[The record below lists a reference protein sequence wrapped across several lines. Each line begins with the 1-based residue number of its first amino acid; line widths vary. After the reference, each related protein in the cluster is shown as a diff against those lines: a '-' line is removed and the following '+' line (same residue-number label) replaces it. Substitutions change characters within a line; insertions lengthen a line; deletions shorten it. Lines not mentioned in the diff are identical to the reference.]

1 MAAVVEPVRLDDAFM
16 QDPHAVAEVF
26 RREGPARPV
35 VMPRGLRG
43 WVVTG
48 YHEARALLADPR
60 LSKDAGRISELFETQ
75 VDHRDG
81 EESPRTF
88 ASALTAHMLN
98 SDPPEHTRL
107 RKLVNKAFTPKS
119 VERLRPRIEQITD
132 ALLDQ
137 MEAAGGE
144 VDLLETFAFPL
155 PITVICELLGVP
167 EAERAAFRDWS
178 NTLVSADPAAPIEQA
193 AGELVTYLRELIE
206 RKRAEPGPDLL
217 SDLVQVS
224 EDGDRL
230 AEHELV
236 PMAFLLLVAG
246 HETTVN
252 LIGNGVL
259 ALLRDPE
266 QLAAL
271 RADPALLPGA
281 VEEFLRLDGPV
292 NLATLRFTA
301 EPVRVGEVEIGAGE
315 FVLISLLAAN
325 RDPARFEDP
334 AKLDVKR
341 PAGGHLAFGHGIHY
355 CVGAPLARA
364 EAEIA
369 IGRLLARF
377 DGLAL
382 AGEPSRLRWRASTL
396 MHGMEQL
403 PVRLG

>member
-16 QDPHAVAEVF
+16 QDPHAMAEIF
-26 RREGPARPV
+26 RREGPARQV

-43 WVVTG
+43 WVITG
-48 YHEARALLADPR
+48 YHEARALLADQR
-60 LSKDAGRISELFETQ
+60 LSKNSARISELFQAQ
-75 VDHRDG
+75 VDDEVSAG
-81 EESPRTF
+81 PRTF
-88 ASALTAHMLN
+88 ASSLTAHMLN

-119 VERLRPRIEQITD
+119 VDRLRPRIEQITEE
-132 ALLDQ
+132 LLDR
-137 MEAAGGE
+137 MEAEGGE
-144 VDLLETFAFPL
+144 PDLLEAFAFPL

-167 EAERAAFRDWS
+167 EAERAEFRDWS
-178 NTLVSADPAAPIEQA
+178 NTLVSSDPAAAIEKA
-193 AGELVTYLRELIE
+193 SGELVVYLRDLIE

-230 AEHELV
+230 GEHELV
-236 PMAFLLLVAG
+236 PMVFLLLVAG

-259 ALLRDPE
+259 ALLRNPD

-271 RADPALLPGA
+271 RADPSLLPGA

-292 NLATLRFTA
+292 NLATLRFTT
-301 EPVRVGEVEIGAGE
+301 EPVRVGDVEIGEGE

-325 RDPARFEDP
+325 RDGDRFEEP
-334 AKLDVKR
+334 AKLDLKR
-341 PAGGHLAFGHGIHY
+341 PTGGHLAFGHGIHY
-355 CVGAPLARA
+355 CVGAPLARL

-369 IGRLLARF
+369 IGRLIERF

-382 AGEPSRLRWRASTL
+382 AGEPSELRWRASTL
-396 MHGMEQL
+396 MHGLEVL
-403 PVRLG
+403 PVRLS

>member
-16 QDPHAVAEVF
+16 QDPHGMAEVF
-26 RREGPARPV
+26 RQEGPARPV

-43 WVVTG
+43 WVITG

-60 LSKDAGRISELFETQ
+60 LSKNSERISELFQTQ
-75 VDHRDG
+75 VHPGDNA
-81 EESPRTF
+81 ESRTF

-119 VERLRPRIEQITD
+119 VDRLRPRMEQITD
-132 ALLDQ
+132 ALLDE
-137 MEAAGGE
+137 MAVHDE
-144 VDLLETFAFPL
+144 VDLLEAFAFPL

-167 EAERAAFRDWS
+167 EAERAQFRDWS
-178 NTLVSADPAAPIEQA
+178 NTLVSADPSAQIEKA
-193 AGELVTYLRELIE
+193 AGELVGYLRDLIE
-206 RKRAEPGPDLL
+206 RKRAEPGQDLL
-217 SDLVQVS
+217 SDLVHIS

-259 ALLRDPE
+259 ALLRNPG

-271 RADPALLPGA
+271 RADPSLLPGA

-301 EPVRVGEVEIGAGE
+301 EPVRVGDVEIGEGE

-325 RDPARFEDP
+325 RDGERFEDP
-334 AKLDVKR
+334 SRLDVTR
-341 PAGGHLAFGHGIHY
+341 QAGGHLAFGHGIHY
-355 CVGAPLARA
+355 CVGAPLARI

-382 AGEPSRLRWRASTL
+382 AAEPSRLRWRASTL
-396 MHGMEQL
+396 MHGLETL